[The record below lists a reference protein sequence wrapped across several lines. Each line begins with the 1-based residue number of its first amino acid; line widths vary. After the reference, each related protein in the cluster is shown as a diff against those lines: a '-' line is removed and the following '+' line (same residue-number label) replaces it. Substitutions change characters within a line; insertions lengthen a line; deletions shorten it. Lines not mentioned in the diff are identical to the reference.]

1 MNRSRFDG
9 ASIRRAAQAGERFVA
24 CVGFL
29 VAFGF
34 AAVCQAE
41 ELEKKTNAP
50 AADAQKALPDG
61 KASEQPKAKTDEAPA
76 AKIGDKKDPTTPA
89 EVLSF
94 RQEKVA
100 AEMTEL
106 EQRMFRLSEALKALE
121 PENSSRLMLGL
132 KFAREELILHQM
144 KETQQMLGKLN
155 LDEASAEEK
164 QLLAKLQRLHD
175 LLLST
180 DLDFQMQLEKLRQ
193 IREILRR
200 LDKAIAE
207 EDREQKLSKN
217 TAEEQKELEGL
228 RKRRATLEDLIKRQ
242 REHLDQGG
250 ALAKADTLAENE
262 RKSLEQLTKEQETTR
277 VGAKALAAESTAQ
290 GQEEPSPN
298 LTTAESKMG
307 EAVASLEKAEPKSA
321 VPRQQEALAALEK
334 ERDAADEAIKA
345 REAKLAEANFGAM
358 RRDQSQNRQLN
369 EGITELVRNLGDS
382 GAGALGELLRADG
395 SMSGAEGKLGQ
406 QQAEPASMDQ
416 QAALDALNYAK
427 EQLEDEAEKLLE
439 QLRAEVKR
447 RVLEGLNEM
456 LDKQVAVRESTELL
470 GPKVAAGSRQA
481 LNSIVSL
488 GKAEQRII
496 DLGSDL
502 LTLVEETEFGIALPA
517 ALLVVLDEMSEV
529 QTLLAAGDG
538 SEQVVNAERQIEA
551 DLKELLEAMKQMP
564 SSKSSNERA
573 QRGAQDRQRE
583 LNRILAELK
592 LIRMLQLRTNRQT
605 GDIDGKRAES
615 KTLPAELREKIEAL
629 ADQQDHIRE
638 ATQRLADERSD
649 ELR

>member
-9 ASIRRAAQAGERFVA
+9 ASIRRAAQARKRFFA

-76 AKIGDKKDPTTPA
+76 AKIGGKKDPTTPA

-180 DLDFQMQLEKLRQ
+180 DLDFQKQLEKLRQ

-228 RKRRATLEDLIKRQ
+228 RKKRATLEDLIKRQ

-250 ALAKADTLAENE
+250 ALAKAETLAESE

-290 GQEEPSPN
+290 GEEPSPN

-307 EAVASLEKAEPKSA
+307 EAVTSLEKAEPKSA
-321 VPRQQEALAALEK
+321 VPPQQEALAALEK

-345 REAKLAEANFGAM
+345 REAKLAEANFSAM

-416 QAALDALNYAK
+416 QSALDALNYAK

-456 LDKQVAVRESTELL
+456 LEKQVAVRESTELL
-470 GPKVAAGSRQA
+470 GPKAAAGSRQA

-488 GKAEQRII
+488 SKAEQRII

-517 ALLVVLDEMSEV
+517 AMLVVLDEISEV
-529 QTLLAAGDG
+529 QAMLAGGDG
-538 SEQVVNAERQIEA
+538 SEPVVNAERQIEA

-583 LNRILAELK
+583 LNRLLAELK

-605 GDIDGKRAES
+605 GDIDGKRPES
-615 KTLPAELREKIEAL
+615 KALPAELREKIEAL

>member
-9 ASIRRAAQAGERFVA
+9 ASIRRAAQARERFFA
-24 CVGFL
+24 YVGFL

-41 ELEKKTNAP
+41 ELEKKT
-50 AADAQKALPDG
+50 D
-61 KASEQPKAKTDEAPA
+61 APA

-155 LDEASAEEK
+155 LDEASVEEK

-207 EDREQKLSKN
+207 EDRERKLSKN
-217 TAEEQKELEGL
+217 TAEEQKELDGL
-228 RKRRATLEDLIKRQ
+228 RKKRTTLEDLIKRQ

-250 ALAKADTLAENE
+250 ELAKAETLAESE

-290 GQEEPSPN
+290 GQEPSPN
-298 LTTAESKMG
+298 LNTAESKMG
-307 EAVASLEKAEPKSA
+307 EAVASLKKAEPKSA
-321 VPRQQEALAALEK
+321 VPPQQEALAALEK
-334 ERDAADEAIKA
+334 ERDAADEAIKD
-345 REAKLAEANFGAM
+345 REAKLAEANFSAM

-456 LDKQVAVRESTELL
+456 LEKQVAVRESTELL
-470 GPKVAAGSRQA
+470 GPKAAAGSRQA

-517 ALLVVLDEMSEV
+517 AMLVVLDEMSEV

-538 SEQVVNAERQIEA
+538 SEPVVNAERQIEA

-605 GDIDGKRAES
+605 GDVDGKRAES
-615 KTLPAELREKIEAL
+615 KTLPGELREKIEAL

>member
-1 MNRSRFDG
+1 MNRFRFG
-9 ASIRRAAQAGERFVA
+9 GTPIKRAAQSRNRSFV
-24 CVGFL
+24 CVGLL

-41 ELEKKTNAP
+41 ELEKKTDAP
-50 AADAQKALPDG
+50 AVEAQAAPLDG
-61 KASEQPKAKTDEAPA
+61 KAGEQPKAKADETPA

-164 QLLAKLQRLHD
+164 QLLSKLQRLHD

-217 TAEEQKELEGL
+217 TAEEQKELAGL
-228 RKRRATLEDLIKRQ
+228 RKKRAALEDLIKRQ

-250 ALAKADTLAENE
+250 ELAKAETLAESE

-290 GQEEPSPN
+290 GEEPSPN

-307 EAVASLEKAEPKSA
+307 EAVAALEKAEPKSA
-321 VPRQQEALAALEK
+321 VPPQQEALAALEK
-334 ERDAADEAIKA
+334 ERDAADEAIKE
-345 REAKLAEANFGAM
+345 RETKLAEAVFSAM

-369 EGITELVRNLGDS
+369 EGISELVRNLGDS

-456 LDKQVAVRESTELL
+456 LEKQIAVRESTELL
-470 GPKVAAGSRQA
+470 GPKAAAGSRQA

-517 ALLVVLDEMSEV
+517 AMLVVLDEMSEV
-529 QTLLAAGDG
+529 QSLLAAGDG
-538 SEQVVNAERQIEA
+538 SEPVVNAERQIEA

-605 GDIDGKRAES
+605 GDVDGKRPENG
-615 KTLPAELREKIEAL
+615 LPAGLREKIEAL